1 MIPEQNIQQ
10 AVDHNLHSK
19 YQYFLFIIIFFAF
32 ISHQVLQLEQVQD
45 QVTELS
51 VTIMKVRS
59 VGSYNTGPKDRV
71 ESHDYLGY
79 LGRTFKASLSC
90 KESVDLSLHI

>member
-1 MIPEQNIQQ
+1 MIPEQNTQQ
-10 AVDHNLHSK
+10 TVDHNLHSK
-19 YQYFLFIIIFFAF
+19 YEYFLFVIIFFAF

-71 ESHDYLGY
+71 ESMTIWDILGALSKQVYLAKKV
-79 LGRTFKASLSC
+79 L
-90 KESVDLSLHI
+90 I